1 MSRRPPALLPRPK
14 LTSSG
19 GFPEPDS
26 YVDPLS
32 SGANCTRD
40 LPHLQELGVNAV
52 RVYSVDPSKN
62 HDDCMKLFNDN
73 GIYVLLDLSLPA
85 NGSINRAAPT
95 WTTSLLD
102 EYMRTIDSFSKYE
115 NVLAYSVG
123 NEVVSREVSTPALR
137 ELPRSCHN

>member
-1 MSRRPPALLPRPK
+1 MP
-14 LTSSG
+14 SG

-26 YVDPLS
+26 YIDPLS
-32 SGANCTRD
+32 SKDNCTRD

-62 HDDCMKLFNDN
+62 HDDCMKLFDDN

-85 NGSINRAAPT
+85 NGSINRAAPS
-95 WTTSLLD
+95 WTTALLD
-102 EYMRTIDSFSKYE
+102 EYMRTIDVFNKYD

-123 NEVVSREVSTPALR
+123 NEVVSRAVNTDAAR
-137 ELPRSCHN
+137 ELAHAPYSGLTDSLRQGCRP